1 MIVKGAS
8 DTIEFYKKVF
18 DAREIMRFLGSD
30 GKSIMRAEIR
40 IGDSSIMLSDEHPQM
55 KYLSRNPLV
64 VQAGIFLY
72 VQNADDVFSEA
83 ISAGPS
89 LKCL

>member
-40 IGDSSIMLSDEHPQM
+40 IGD
-55 KYLSRNPLV
+55 
-64 VQAGIFLY
+64 
-72 VQNADDVFSEA
+72 
-83 ISAGPS
+83 
-89 LKCL
+89 